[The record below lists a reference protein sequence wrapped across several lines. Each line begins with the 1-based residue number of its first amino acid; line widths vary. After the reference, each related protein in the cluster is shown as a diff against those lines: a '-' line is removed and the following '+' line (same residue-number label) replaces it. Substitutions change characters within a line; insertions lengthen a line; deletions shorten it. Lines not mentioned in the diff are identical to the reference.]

1 MATEQAAGAVAIV
14 TGGRVV
20 GVTGVDETGITGAD
34 VVGVTAGACV
44 RTAGPLGACADAVV
58 GNVEG
63 AGGVDGGVVV
73 DVGDAT
79 LPGDAWAPLV
89 PDDVEE
95 FALIAAAVAAAA
107 LPSDRTAMIPMPQS
121 FRLAPRPRRAR
132 RPDSAAK
139 DVSTSCQPTPAL
151 HCLWPDHSEPVQYDC

>member
-1 MATEQAAGAVAIV
+1 MATEQAAGTVVIV
-14 TGGRVV
+14 TCGSVV
-20 GVTGVDETGITGAD
+20 GVTGVDETAITAGD
-34 VVGVTAGACV
+34 VVGVTTGACV

-63 AGGVDGGVVV
+63 AGGMDGGVVV

-89 PDDVEE
+89 PDEVEE

-107 LPSDRTAMIPMPQS
+107 LPSNRAAMIPTPQS
-121 FRLAPRPRRAR
+121 FRLVPRPRRER
-132 RPDSAAK
+132 RPDSAAT
-139 DVSTSCQPTPAL
+139 DLSTSCQPTPAL